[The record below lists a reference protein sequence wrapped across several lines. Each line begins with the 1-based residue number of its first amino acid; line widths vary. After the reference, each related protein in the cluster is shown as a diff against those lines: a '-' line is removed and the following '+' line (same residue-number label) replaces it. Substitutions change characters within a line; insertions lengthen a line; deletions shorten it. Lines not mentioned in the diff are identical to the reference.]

1 MPPRGS
7 GRSPEHKREELLLIV
22 TVISHEFLEKKKRKR
37 GNSFGPPRWPQLGL
51 LGERATA
58 GDPIYADA
66 DLATYGTFGD
76 RLCVKLKTS
85 INELRE
91 EQGYPKRVSEDGS
104 LAKLLSGFK
113 HVLPFEDTDAFAAFD
128 MAAAWPEGEPE
139 PRSLADQ
146 QRSGSENTSPNRTPV
161 GRSPAEAA
169 VRSPLGSCA
178 ASAAHAPFSATSSA
192 STTSA
197 PGSGCFP
204 GTRGAEAMEYAVCV
218 LTDSGVAGWERLGA
232 TLPAMALQSVL
243 AGAIASSNSHDGVTA
258 TVAAALRA
266 CSVDARKSLLRS
278 VAAATEPTKAT
289 GSATAEPRPAASPM
303 PAAAATSATP
313 MGPPPPRLPAHAR
326 QQQQQQQQQHPGGTL
341 ALVVALLDDLRQSEQ
356 LVLLDH
362 LGQQLLVQPG
372 SAHAERDSKLF
383 RRLVYAQEHIEAFRS
398 RDGRQQPNFVRSM
411 LEAVGQEEK
420 SRLPLLTMTTM
431 AFYYGTRIFDDEHW
445 GLSASNRKF
454 DWRLEGGW
462 YMEALESMQFIG
474 TQRTMQFAHG
484 PGFSN
489 MVLQGLADAGDYRY
503 SELSEQELRERIF
516 FTFFPSARAL
526 RPRTAEQE
534 LKGVGTPA
542 PLLAA
547 TAAVSTS
554 TARKLNVMP
563 VGVDFLTAQ
572 LSAISP
578 PDYEGAVAAAGCG
591 EAVAV
596 TPRVV
601 EERALEAA
609 RLEEEERVRKEE
621 ANAEKERERE
631 LERVRKEEE
640 KAAKERERELERVRR
655 EEEKA
660 AKEQSKEEERLRKAA
675 EKEAERVA
683 KGEAKEIEK
692 LMKEML
698 KEVERRDKEETRMQ
712 KKRGNAA
719 PAAAAEQGGA
729 RQVKRNKKR

>member
-1 MPPRGS
+1 
-7 GRSPEHKREELLLIV
+7 
-22 TVISHEFLEKKKRKR
+22 
-37 GNSFGPPRWPQLGL
+37 
-51 LGERATA
+51 
-58 GDPIYADA
+58 
-66 DLATYGTFGD
+66 
-76 RLCVKLKTS
+76 
-85 INELRE
+85 
-91 EQGYPKRVSEDGS
+91 
-104 LAKLLSGFK
+104 
-113 HVLPFEDTDAFAAFD
+113 
-128 MAAAWPEGEPE
+128 
-139 PRSLADQ
+139 
-146 QRSGSENTSPNRTPV
+146 
-161 GRSPAEAA
+161 
-169 VRSPLGSCA
+169 
-178 ASAAHAPFSATSSA
+178 
-192 STTSA
+192 
-197 PGSGCFP
+197 
-204 GTRGAEAMEYAVCV
+204 
-218 LTDSGVAGWERLGA
+218 
-232 TLPAMALQSVL
+232 
-243 AGAIASSNSHDGVTA
+243 
-258 TVAAALRA
+258 
-266 CSVDARKSLLRS
+266 
-278 VAAATEPTKAT
+278 
-289 GSATAEPRPAASPM
+289 
-303 PAAAATSATP
+303 
-313 MGPPPPRLPAHAR
+313 
-326 QQQQQQQQQHPGGTL
+326 
-341 ALVVALLDDLRQSEQ
+341 
-356 LVLLDH
+356 
-362 LGQQLLVQPG
+362 
-372 SAHAERDSKLF
+372 
-383 RRLVYAQEHIEAFRS
+383 
-398 RDGRQQPNFVRSM
+398 
-411 LEAVGQEEK
+411 
-420 SRLPLLTMTTM
+420 
-431 AFYYGTRIFDDEHW
+431 
-445 GLSASNRKF
+445 
-454 DWRLEGGW
+454 
-462 YMEALESMQFIG
+462 
-474 TQRTMQFAHG
+474 
-484 PGFSN
+484 

-503 SELSEQELRERIF
+503 SELSEQELRERLF
-516 FTFFPSARAL
+516 FPFFPSARAL

-578 PDYEGAVAAAGCG
+578 PDYEGAGAAAGCG

-631 LERVRKEEE
+631 LERARKEEE